1 MPGPLDGIRVIDL
14 TTIVLGPLAAQ
25 TLGDMGADVI
35 KLESP
40 DGDSARTAGPEP
52 TDGRGA
58 LFLGSNR
65 NKRSLVLNLKQPD
78 GRDALLSL
86 AKDADV
92 FLHNMRPQAIARLGL
107 TYGALAAINPR
118 LIYCGC
124 YGFREG
130 GPYSHKPAY
139 DDMIQAV
146 SGFAALQGRNV
157 GRPTYAASIIADK
170 TVAGAAVQA
179 IMMALFHRER
189 SGQGQAIEV
198 PMFETLVAFN
208 MIEHLYGRTFEPSRG
223 PAGYPRAL
231 APDRRPYAT
240 TDGYIGTLPYTEKQ
254 WGAFV
259 KIAGRPDLANDERFT
274 TYSSRLAHVDELY
287 AEVAACI
294 ATRSSAEW
302 LSALD
307 EAHIP
312 CVPVNDPDDL
322 PDDPHLAA
330 VGFWEFRDDPEF
342 GTLRLTG
349 IPSRFSE
356 TPGSIRRLAPRLGEH
371 SAEILAEAG
380 LSPEQ
385 IQAMIASGATV
396 QAPSLEDLDRKE
408 KSA

>member
-1 MPGPLDGIRVIDL
+1 MTGPLDGIRVIDL
-14 TTIVLGPLAAQ
+14 TTIILGPLAAQ

-52 TDGRGA
+52 TGGRGA

-65 NKRSLVLNLKQPD
+65 NKRSLVLDLKQPA
-78 GRDALLSL
+78 GRNALLEL
-86 AKDADV
+86 VKDADV
-92 FLHNMRPQAIARLGL
+92 FLHNMRPQAIGRLGL
-107 TYGALAAINPR
+107 DYGDLAAVNPK
-118 LIYCGC
+118 LIYCAC

-146 SGFAALQGRNV
+146 SGFAVLQGHNV
-157 GRPTYAASIIADK
+157 GRPTYASSIIADK

-189 SGQGQAIEV
+189 TGQGQAVEV

-208 MIEHLYGRTFEPSRG
+208 MIEHLYGRAYEPSRG

-231 APDRRPYAT
+231 SPDRRPYAT

-259 KIAGRPDLANDERFT
+259 KIAGRPELATDERFA

-287 AEVAACI
+287 AEIAACV
-294 ATRSSAEW
+294 ATRSTADW
-302 LSALD
+302 LADLD
-307 EAHIP
+307 AAHIP
-312 CVPVNDPDDL
+312 CVPVNGPDDL

-330 VGFWEFRDDPEF
+330 VGFWEFHDDPEL
-342 GTLRLTG
+342 GTLRMTG

-356 TPGSIRRLAPRLGEH
+356 TPGSIRRLAPRFGEH
-371 SAEILAEAG
+371 SAEVLAEAG
-380 LSPEQ
+380 LSTDQ
-385 IQAMIASGATV
+385 IDAMVQSGATV
-396 QAPSLEDLDRKE
+396 QAPPLADKERRE